1 MILHRLETMAKLDAK
16 MLQNIVEY
24 ESLKECFQ
32 NTIKTDQ
39 KLYFEIIPSENYSP
53 SERLQNLILF
63 K

>member
-1 MILHRLETMAKLDAK
+1 MARLDAK
-16 MLQNIVEY
+16 ILQNIFEY
-24 ESLKECFQ
+24 ESLKECLQ

-39 KLYFEIIPSENYSP
+39 KLYFENIPSYSP